1 MTVYVITQKV
11 TNEVVGVFNSNNG
24 NDILAGVL
32 LSLYSHNYCEEDPE
46 LISDFVALWMEKDI
60 ECLDEFGFAY
70 DIKILNDPTH
80 FEDF

>member
-11 TNEVVGVFNSNNG
+11 TNEVVGVFNTENE

-32 LSLYSHNYCEEDPE
+32 ISFYNHGYPDTDPE
-46 LISDFVALWMEKDI
+46 LVADFVSQWVEKGI
-60 ECLDEFGFAY
+60 ECLDDYGFAY
-70 DIKILNDPTH
+70 VVKILNEPSN

>member
-11 TNEVVGVFNSNNG
+11 TNEVVGVFNTENE

-32 LSLYSHNYCEEDPE
+32 QSLYNHNYCEEDPE
-46 LISDFVALWMEKDI
+46 LISDFVALWVEKGI
-60 ECLDEFGFAY
+60 ECLDDFGFAY
-70 DIKILNDPTH
+70 VVKILNEPSS